1 MDSKDLDI
9 ARKKVVLALFKEQQK
24 NELSDEH

>member
-9 ARKKVVLALFKEQQK
+9 ARKKVVLALFKELQK